1 MMRHGYTPR
10 FSVGVVAGSSVLGML
25 IPPSLL
31 MIIYGVLA
39 EESIG
44 RMFLAGVLPGILLAL
59 AFCSVILGM
68 AYFWPK
74 DMFNVGA
81 ARSAAE
87 GDRSEERRG
96 GNEGVSTCRSRW
108 SPSH

>member
-1 MMRHGYTPR
+1 
-10 FSVGVVAGSSVLGML
+10 ML

-74 DMFNVGA
+74 AMFTVGA
-81 ARSAAE
+81 ARSADE
-87 GDRSEERRG
+87 GDTETWGSAAVKFFPIMLLVRSEERRVG
-96 GNEGVSTCRSRW
+96 KECVSPCRSRW
-108 SPSH
+108 SRNHEKKK